1 MSTPIYT
8 ATAGPADPNGG
19 LRAKFYAGLAVV
31 VPLLSFL
38 ATLGVLT
45 SDQASAI
52 TAALTSV
59 TGLLGTFGFG
69 LAAVKTNKQSKNGTF
84 DPAPPPAPVISTAE
98 QIANAIPAVVQ
109 GLADKQAE
117 VDLIKN
123 VAAGALGN
131 LPGIGGAAADLIRQ
145 IPTDLHL
152 P

>member
-69 LAAVKTNKQSKNGTF
+69 LAAVKTNKQSKDGTF
-84 DPAPPPAPVISTAE
+84 DAPPVISTAE
-98 QIANAIPAVVQ
+98 QIANAIPA
-109 GLADKQAE
+109 LAQEAANKQAE
-117 VDLIKN
+117 VDLIKH
-123 VAAGALGN
+123 VATSVLGN